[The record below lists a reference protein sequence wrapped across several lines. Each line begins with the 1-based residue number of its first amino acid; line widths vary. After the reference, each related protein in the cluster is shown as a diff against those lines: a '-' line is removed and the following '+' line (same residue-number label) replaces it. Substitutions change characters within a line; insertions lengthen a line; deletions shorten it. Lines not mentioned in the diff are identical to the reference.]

1 MRPRVVIALVAL
13 LVVVSVGSLQ
23 ATAGGGE
30 RFTGTLS
37 GFEETPTLSVPGTG
51 TIRAELSGNG
61 KTISYRLRYSQLT
74 GPALFA
80 HIHLGRPAIAGGV
93 IAFLCDSADTAPD
106 GVTVPECPGV
116 GGQVSGTIQ
125 ASDVIGPAGQ
135 GIAAGEFDELVAAL
149 RAKATYANVHT
160 EAFPTGELRG
170 RIR

>member
-37 GFEETPTLSVPGTG
+37 GFEETPTISVPGTG
-51 TIRAELSGNG
+51 TIRAVLSGDG

-93 IAFLCDSADTAPD
+93 IAFLCDSADTAPES
-106 GVTVPECPGV
+106 VTVPECPGA
-116 GGQVSGTIQ
+116 GGQVSGTIR

-135 GIAAGEFDELVAAL
+135 GIAAGEFDEFVAAL

-160 EAFPTGELRG
+160 EAFPPGEIRG

>member
-1 MRPRVVIALVAL
+1 MRPRVMIALVAL

-37 GFEETPTLSVPGTG
+37 GFEETPTISVPGTG

-61 KTISYRLRYSQLT
+61 ETISYRLRYSQLT

-80 HIHLGRPAIAGGV
+80 HIHLGRPGIAGGV
-93 IAFLCDSADTAPD
+93 VAFLCDSADTAPE
-106 GVTVPECPGV
+106 GVTVPECPGA
-116 GGQVSGTIQ
+116 GGQVSGTIR

-135 GIAAGEFDELVAAL
+135 GIAAGEFDEFVAAL